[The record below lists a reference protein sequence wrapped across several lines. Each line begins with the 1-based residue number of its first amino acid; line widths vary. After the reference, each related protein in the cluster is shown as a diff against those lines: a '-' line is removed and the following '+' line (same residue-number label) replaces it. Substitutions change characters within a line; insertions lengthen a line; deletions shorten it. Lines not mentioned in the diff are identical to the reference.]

1 MAEETLSSGES
12 LLLPPWP
19 VEREESTLHP
29 IAESTLRPIAESALR
44 PITESTLRPIAEST
58 LRPIA
63 ESTLRPIA
71 ESTLRPIAESA
82 RRHMR
87 DSDVAVA
94 SSLMPKRDILILSL
108 CLYGIREP
116 IIDSVYT

>member
-19 VEREESTLHP
+19 VER
-29 IAESTLRPIAESALR
+29 
-44 PITESTLRPIAEST
+44 
-58 LRPIA
+58 A

-82 RRHMR
+82 RRHM
-87 DSDVAVA
+87 
-94 SSLMPKRDILILSL
+94 LIPV
-108 CLYGIREP
+108 LYGGTGGNGGNGAAYLE
-116 IIDSVYT
+116 SVLQKFQHI